1 MKKPR
6 IEINSYYGIISV
18 RAFSDGKKY
27 VLENEM
33 LIRFLEK
40 KLKKG
45 EYTLEKGRERRNYKW
60 SDIINNLTLKQNY
73 GSMYKPKTRA
83 I

>member
-60 SDIINNLTLKQNY
+60 KRAYMGERREVFNDISN
-73 GSMYKPKTRA
+73 
-83 I
+83 

>member
-1 MKKPR
+1 MTEKQR

-18 RAFSDGKKY
+18 RAFSDGKRY
-27 VLENEM
+27 VLENET

-45 EYTLEKGRERRNYKW
+45 EYTLEEGKDKRTLPR
-60 SDIINNLTLKQNY
+60 INF
-73 GSMYKPKTRA
+73 S
-83 I
+83 